1 MYIHHML
8 KISFVCLFAVTVGL
22 AVPLA
27 LSLFVNLIL
36 VFFIIWKYLGKK
48 GYGRYSYTPINTT

>member
-1 MYIHHML
+1 MYT
-8 KISFVCLFAVTVGL
+8 CLFAVTVGL

-48 GYGRYSYTPINTT
+48 GYDHCSYIPINTT